1 MADSVQALEVE
12 EPDPLAYASEQRR
25 EGEDEPPAPRAALT
39 HPPSPHQVA
48 PCPPLVMAAKDP
60 TPARRPAPLQLNAC
74 FSFNSHQSGAEATLT
89 LYYFMASYSLISSLH
104 LFFQLYYIQAVLYG
118 TSPAQSTAWRSYMDT
133 PVWSQIGTGIFLH
146 SPVFAHEILL
156 YGLYGYSTQPGGDNS
171 DLAQSFL
178 HCCNFNA
185 IFLHCRGFWFN
196 AAYKL
201 RCY

>member
-39 HPPSPHQVA
+39 HPPSPHRVA
-48 PCPPLVMAAKDP
+48 PCPPLVMAAKGP
-60 TPARRPAPLQLNAC
+60 TPAQRPAPLQLNAC
-74 FSFNSHQSGAEATLT
+74 FSFNSHRSGAEATLT
-89 LYYFMASYSLISSLH
+89 LYCFMASYSLISS

-118 TSPAQSTAWRSYMDT
+118 TSPARSMAWRSYMDT
-133 PVWSQIGTGIFLH
+133 PVWSQIGTGIFLR
-146 SPVFAHEILL
+146 SPVSAHEILL